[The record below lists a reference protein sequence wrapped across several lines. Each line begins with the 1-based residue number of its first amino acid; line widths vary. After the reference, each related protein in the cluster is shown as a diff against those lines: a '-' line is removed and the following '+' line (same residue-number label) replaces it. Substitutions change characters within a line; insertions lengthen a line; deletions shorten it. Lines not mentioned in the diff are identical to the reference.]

1 VFWQGAKRQDWY
13 GREQFGG
20 QRRGQQ
26 RTGRREQQEIEMST
40 ITHASRAEL
49 IRQEIMSLADEH
61 GIVTPRVVF
70 EAAKNPNSALHGEF
84 VWDGKQAIEDL
95 GLQRAAALIRTVR
108 VQVVIDSRKVVAP
121 YFVNDPRDSRPG
133 EYLPLQSVKNDDE
146 LRHGVL
152 LAEISRIEG
161 AVMRAKAIAG
171 VVDLSAEFE
180 QMMTTVGAI
189 KERVKA
195 A

>member
-1 VFWQGAKRQDWY
+1 MI
-13 GREQFGG
+13 REA
-20 QRRGQQ
+20 
-26 RTGRREQQEIEMST
+26 TKS
-40 ITHASRAEL
+40 EL
-49 IRQEIMSLADEH
+49 IRNAIMELADAD
-61 GIVTPRVVF
+61 GMITPRAVF
-70 EAAKNPNSALHGEF
+70 EAAKSPNSILHGEF
-84 VWDGKQAIEDL
+84 VWDGQQAIEDL

-133 EYLPLQSVKNDDE
+133 EYLPLQSVKNDDS

-161 AVMRAKAIAG
+161 AVMRAKAISG

-180 QMMTTVGAI
+180 HMMATVGAI

-195 A
+195 F